1 MAKKTKRA
9 HADDGKFKADDK
21 AFVQKPSLAA
31 GAPVKDGVRQIGQR
45 RLGGKIVTT

>member
-1 MAKKTKRA
+1 MVKKKVA
-9 HADDGKFKADDK
+9 PKKKQEDVFIK
-21 AFVQKPSLAA
+21 KPGLTT